1 MTTGAAEL
9 GEIQETLLIP
19 LYGRATE
26 TRKPHGLLHDAK
38 AVEMVDAIDYDF
50 ARFDG
55 GRSLLGVVL
64 RTSMIDAWLLDFL
77 DQHPEGTVVE
87 IGAGLN
93 TRFERVDNG
102 TLHWIDIDLPDAM
115 DLRSKFF
122 TESDRRR
129 MVAASV
135 LEETW
140 IDIVKAFPAPYFL
153 IAEGVLIYLDQPDVR
168 RALTRITTNFP
179 GAHLV
184 LDTSGRWI
192 IDHQDRHDAMRKVT
206 ARMQWACDDPR
217 ELERWHPGLR
227 TLESRDLSQLPDR
240 IRPRMPLPRRI
251 MLRAV
256 STIFRQ
262 RFGRYKVNLY
272 RIDTPTR

>member
-1 MTTGAAEL
+1 
-9 GEIQETLLIP
+9 
-19 LYGRATE
+19 
-26 TRKPHGLLHDAK
+26 
-38 AVEMVDAIDYDF
+38 
-50 ARFDG
+50 
-55 GRSLLGVVL
+55 
-64 RTSMIDAWLLDFL
+64 
-77 DQHPEGTVVE
+77 
-87 IGAGLN
+87 
-93 TRFERVDNG
+93 
-102 TLHWIDIDLPDAM
+102 
-115 DLRSKFF
+115 
-122 TESDRRR
+122 

-153 IAEGVLIYLDQPDVR
+153 IAEGVLIYLDEPDVR
-168 RALTRITTNFP
+168 RALTLITANFP

-192 IDHQDRHDAMRKVT
+192 IDHQDRHDTMKKVT

-217 ELERWHPGLR
+217 ELERWHPGLH

-240 IRPRMPLPRRI
+240 IRPRVPLPRRI
-251 MLRAV
+251 TLRAV

-272 RIDTPTR
+272 RIDSPTS

>member
-1 MTTGAAEL
+1 MTSDAAEL

-26 TRKPHGLLHDAK
+26 TGKPDGLLHDAK
-38 AVEMVDAIDYDF
+38 AVEMVEAIDYDF
-50 ARFDG
+50 ARFNG

-64 RTSMIDAWLLDFL
+64 RTSMIDAWVLDFL
-77 DQHPEGTVVE
+77 DEHPEGTVVE

-102 TLHWIDIDLPDAM
+102 TLHWVDLDLPDAM
-115 DLRSKFF
+115 ALRSKFF

-135 LEETW
+135 LEQSW
-140 IDIVKAFPAPYFL
+140 IDAVKAFPAPYFL
-153 IAEGVLIYLDQPDVR
+153 IAEGVLIYLDESDVR
-168 RALTRITTNFP
+168 RALTLITENFL
-179 GAHLV
+179 GAYLV

-192 IDHQDRHDAMRKVT
+192 IDHQDRHDAMKKVT
-206 ARMQWACDDPR
+206 ARMRWACDDPR

-240 IRPRMPLPRRI
+240 IRPRVPLPHRI
-251 MLRAV
+251 MLRAA
-256 STIFRQ
+256 SAIFPQ
-262 RFGRYKVNLY
+262 RFGHYKVNLY
-272 RIDTPTR
+272 RIGPTN

>member
-1 MTTGAAEL
+1 MTTDAAEL

-26 TRKPHGLLHDAK
+26 TRKPDGLLHDAK
-38 AVEMVDAIDYDF
+38 AVEMVKAIDYDF

-64 RTSMIDAWLLDFL
+64 RTSMIDAWVQDFL
-77 DQHPEGTVVE
+77 DEHPQGTVVE

-102 TLHWIDIDLPDAM
+102 TLHWIDLDLPDAM
-115 DLRSKFF
+115 NLRSKFF
-122 TESDRRR
+122 TESDRRH

-135 LEETW
+135 LEKTW

-153 IAEGVLIYLDQPDVR
+153 IAEGVLIYLDEPDVR
-168 RALTRITTNFP
+168 RALTLITANFP

-192 IDHQDRHDAMRKVT
+192 IDHQDRHDAMQKVT
-206 ARMQWACDDPR
+206 ARMRWACDDPR
-217 ELERWHPGLR
+217 ELERWHTGLR
-227 TLESRDLSQLPDR
+227 TLESHDLSQLPDR
-240 IRPRMPLPRRI
+240 IRPRVPLSRRT

-256 STIFRQ
+256 SAIFRQ

-272 RIDTPTR
+272 RIESPAN